1 MTNEQI
7 KKLTEEFLKS
17 NTIKVIPQSQKKS
30 DNSPTFKRR

>member
-17 NTIKVIPQSQKKS
+17 NTIKHIPQSKLKS
-30 DNSPTFKRR
+30 DNFPTFKRR